1 MSEPTTEEL
10 EKQVAET
17 LELENALAKM
27 ESELAPELREF
38 LIRQKETQ
46 QQIANFWKNV
56 EKGMIEH
63 NIKSIKG
70 DWGSITIVERLG
82 WDISPLLEL
91 PAKFYKKVPDLK
103 KMTDYFRLEGKAPKG
118 AKPKHT
124 KFLRKDIKGREI
136 E

>member
-46 QQIANFWKNV
+46 QQIAN
-56 EKGMIEH
+56 
-63 NIKSIKG
+63 
-70 DWGSITIVERLG
+70 
-82 WDISPLLEL
+82 LLE
-91 PAKFYKKVPDLK
+91 K
-103 KMTDYFRLEGKAPKG
+103 RGK
-118 AKPKHT
+118 
-124 KFLRKDIKGREI
+124 RDD
-136 E
+136 